1 MPFLTEEVYQRL
13 VRPTDAS
20 APASVHWC
28 DYPQADE
35 ALIDRDL
42 ERDVALSLTVTSLA
56 RKLRED
62 HKLKIRQPLPALTI
76 ISRDPVVRAA
86 GERFRAAIALELN
99 VKEIRFSADEAAF
112 CALTVKPNLKVLGK
126 RAGQKLKAIGA
137 ALSAWSF
144 TEVNELE
151 SGKTITVEGEAIGK
165 DDLLLTRAPVAG
177 AITASLGA
185 VTVALDTAVTQD
197 LMREGLA
204 REFISVIQQARKDAG
219 LEVSDRIKLTWDSE
233 DGEVVAALTTHAAFI
248 ADEVLAVEFKRD
260 ASAATAAD
268 LNGRPVRYS
277 LKMA

>member
-1 MPFLTEEVYQRL
+1 
-13 VRPTDAS
+13 
-20 APASVHWC
+20 VHWC

-99 VKEIRFSADEAAF
+99 VKEVRFSADEAAF

-126 RAGQKLKAIGA
+126 RCGPKLKGISAT
-137 ALSAWSF
+137 LSGWSF
-144 TEVNELE
+144 AEVTELE
-151 SGKTITVEGEAIGK
+151 AGRTITVDGETISK
-165 DDLLLTRAPVAG
+165 DDLMLTRSPVAG

-185 VTVALDTAVTQD
+185 VTVALDTAVTPE

-204 REFISVIQQARKDAG
+204 REFVSVVQQARKDAG
-219 LEVSDRIKLTWDSE
+219 LEVSDRIKITWDSE
-233 DGEVVAALTTHAAFI
+233 DAEIVAALTTHAAFI
-248 ADEVLAVEFKRD
+248 ADEVLALEFRRD
-260 ASAATAAD
+260 PVTAITAD
-268 LNGRPVRYS
+268 LNGRAVRYS
-277 LKMA
+277 LMKA